1 MKYLVSIIAVVVLGV
16 GAYLLLGQGSG
27 PGTPPP
33 ATSQAPAASDKLP
46 ALTLQNYDGNDVAL
60 ASFSGTPLIVNSWAV
75 WCPFCRKELPDFAA
89 LQQEFPD
96 IKVIAIDRQE
106 SSATAKGYSDEL
118 GVTGKLTF
126 LLDPGDSFYRAI
138 GGFTMPETLFV
149 DKDGAVVFHKRGPLT
164 LDEMKAAV
172 DRYLR

>member
-1 MKYLVSIIAVVVLGV
+1 MKYIPGIIIAVVVIAA
-16 GAYLLLGQGSG
+16 GAYILVSQGGS
-27 PGTPPP
+27 PGTPSASP
-33 ATSQAPAASDKLP
+33 APGAAGKLP
-46 ALTLQNYDGNDVAL
+46 ALTLKNYDGGDVAL
-60 ASFSGTPLIVNSWAV
+60 ASFVGTPLIVNSWAV

-89 LQQEFPD
+89 LQEAFPD

-106 SSATAKGYSDEL
+106 SVETAKSYSDEL

-172 DRYLR
+172 ERYLR